1 MNIEVYIIQTIDEEE
16 YHSGDGNM
24 SDRLQDAEFY
34 ADDKLAER
42 VLSTFDEPDEFEI
55 KKILVNLSFD
65 GEE

>member
-1 MNIEVYIIQTIDEEE
+1 MLEDSS

-34 ADDKLAER
+34 ANEKLAER
-42 VLSTFDEPDEFEI
+42 MLSTFDEPDEFEI

-65 GEE
+65 REE